1 MNLHALKIFH
11 MVAIHGSVTRASE
24 VLRISQPAVTIQI
37 RNLEQEIGMPLI
49 APKGRGILLTEAGEF
64 VAAQASR
71 LFALEQEIKRSLD
84 DFKEGRSGK
93 LRMAATYLPANFLLP
108 EWIAAFRREYRNVNV
123 ILHTANT
130 REVMRQLVHYETDIA
145 VIGGGVEPEPGIRRK
160 VLFED
165 PMWFVVPRDHPFA
178 GQEVTLAELLQEP
191 FIMREEG
198 SRTREMLLAV
208 CRSANLK
215 PPEVSVQWNG
225 MNEAVRAVRAGFGV
239 IFASASEVREDVERG
254 VVARVFVRHVE
265 AVNPIAIYYREHEAL
280 TRQAEALMS
289 VIERFSKH

>member
-11 MVAIHGSVTRASE
+11 TVAIHGSVTRASE

-37 RNLEQEIGMPLI
+37 RNLEQEIGMSLI
-49 APKGRGILLTEAGEF
+49 ASKGRGILLTETGKF
-64 VAAQASR
+64 VAAQARR
-71 LFALEQEIKRSLD
+71 LFALEHEVERSINE
-84 DFKEGRSGK
+84 FKEGRTGK
-93 LRMAATYLPANFLLP
+93 LRIAATYLPANFLLP
-108 EWIAAFRREYRNVNV
+108 QWIAAYRREYTDVKI

-130 REVMRQLVHYETDIA
+130 REVMRQLIHYEADLA
-145 VIGGGVEPEPGIRRK
+145 VIGGGVEPEPGIGRK

-165 PMWFVVPRDHPFA
+165 AMWFVVPRDHPFA
-178 GQEVTLAELLQEP
+178 GQEMSLAELLQEP

-208 CRSANLK
+208 CRSANVK
-215 PPEVSVQWNG
+215 PPEIAVQWNG
-225 MNEAVRAVRAGFGV
+225 MNEAVRAVKAGYGV

-254 VVARVFVRHVE
+254 DVARVFIPQVK

-280 TRQAEALMS
+280 TRQAEAWMRVMEQIS
-289 VIERFSKH
+289 DH